1 MKPVEISMFEIGG
14 GLEVL
19 SGQPRGQMFLG
30 KLITAVAAQESVTP
44 VFLNFKGVNVATG
57 SFLRSAIL
65 AFRDHCVRAKLNLYP
80 VLANISED
88 IVGDL
93 KLVLEPRGDAFM
105 VCELDGRG
113 IVSSVRLVGSLDDT
127 QWQTLAAVRR
137 EGEADAIT
145 LKTVHDEEKGTEGI
159 GVTAWNNRLASLA
172 EKGLVVEIKRGRTKL
187 YRPVLEF
194 TYGL

>member
-1 MKPVEISMFEIGG
+1 MNTVEVSMFEIGG

-19 SGQPRGQMFLG
+19 SGQPRGQVILG
-30 KLITAVAAQESVTP
+30 KLIAAVAPQESFTP

-80 VLANISED
+80 VLANVSDD
-88 IVGDL
+88 IIGDL
-93 KLVLEPRGDAFM
+93 KLMLEPRGDAFM
-105 VCELDGRG
+105 VCELDGG
-113 IVSSVRLVGSLDDT
+113 STVSSVRLVGSLDDT
-127 QWQTLAAVRR
+127 QRQTLEAVRR
-137 EGEADAIT
+137 KGEADAIT

-159 GVTAWNNRLASLA
+159 GVTGWNNRLASLA

-187 YRPVLEF
+187 YRPILEF
-194 TYGL
+194 T

>member
-1 MKPVEISMFEIGG
+1 MSTVEISMFEISG

-19 SGQPRGQMFLG
+19 SGQPRGQMLLG
-30 KLITAVAAQESVTP
+30 KLIAAVAPQESFTP

-80 VLANISED
+80 VLANISDD

-93 KLVLEPRGDAFM
+93 KLMLEPRGDAFM
-105 VCELDGRG
+105 VCELDGEST
-113 IVSSVRLVGSLDDT
+113 VSSVRLVGSLDDT
-127 QWQTLAAVRR
+127 QRQTLEAVLRK
-137 EGEADAIT
+137 GEADAST
-145 LKTVHDEEKGTEGI
+145 LKDVHDKEKGTEGI
-159 GVTAWNNRLASLA
+159 GVTGWNNRLASLA

-187 YRPVLEF
+187 YRPILEF
-194 TYGL
+194 T

>member
-1 MKPVEISMFEIGG
+1 MDPIEVSMFDIGG

-19 SGQPRGQMFLG
+19 SGQPRGQVILG
-30 KLITAVAAQESVTP
+30 KLIAAVAPQESFTP
-44 VFLNFKGVNVATG
+44 VFLNFKGVNVATA

-80 VLANISED
+80 VLANVSDD
-88 IVGDL
+88 IIGDL

-105 VCELDGRG
+105 VCELHGEG
-113 IVSSVRLVGSLDDT
+113 TVFSVRLVGSLDDT
-127 QWQTLAAVRR
+127 QRQTLEAVRR
-137 EGEADAIT
+137 KGEADAIT
-145 LKTVHDEEKGTEGI
+145 LKTVHDEEEGTEGI

-187 YRPVLEF
+187 YRPILEF
-194 TYGL
+194 T